1 MPLLTLLL
9 LLQTPQAQ
17 PSQAPKFS
25 PLAPLTPL
33 PQAPPPGAG
42 EAAPRPAQDPV
53 RHVGALKPG
62 EVKTVEW
69 EVKNASG
76 KAATFHLVDPPPQ
89 VRAEGLEMARPWA
102 PGESRKIPLK
112 VEAKGLKGFQAFK
125 LKLASDDPAQPPQTL
140 ELDFLGVTFGV
151 TPDTVT
157 SLGSVGPKEV
167 RTARWELRNLSQ
179 GPMSFRLLDLAPG
192 TTVDMAPLATPFAPG
207 EGRTIAMTLDPSG
220 FVGYQRRA
228 AKIESSDPAQ
238 PRYIL
243 RVDMTVRPEVAVDAQ
258 AKDMG
263 AVQRFESPSITY
275 RFTREG
281 GEAAAIRLASTLP
294 DYFDHE
300 IVPDGVNADLVL
312 TLRPS
317 KLRPGQTSGLER
329 LTVLTSA
336 PLQPRFNLT
345 LAWRIAQLLEASPGR
360 VVLDLPDQSAQSFK
374 VRRADGK
381 PFRLKEAVLAE
392 GAGWAITGLGAAEK
406 LEHELTVTLK
416 DRSQRKGLLRL
427 VAEGVEEPLLVPLA
441 YLPPEPPG
449 QGARPAAKAPQPAP
463 EPAPHRH

>member
-1 MPLLTLLL
+1 
-9 LLQTPQAQ
+9 
-17 PSQAPKFS
+17 
-25 PLAPLTPL
+25 
-33 PQAPPPGAG
+33 
-42 EAAPRPAQDPV
+42 
-53 RHVGALKPG
+53 
-62 EVKTVEW
+62 VKIVEW
-69 EVKNASG
+69 EVKNTSG
-76 KAATFHLVDPPPQ
+76 KAATFRLVDPPPQ

-112 VEAKGLKGFQAFK
+112 VEAKGLRGFQAFT
-125 LKLASDDPAQPPQTL
+125 LKLASDDPAQPPKTL
-140 ELDFLGVTFGV
+140 QLDFLAVAFGV

-157 SLGSVGPKEV
+157 SLGSIGPKEV
-167 RTARWELRNLSQ
+167 RTVRWELKNLAPA
-179 GPMSFRLLDLAPG
+179 PMSFRLLDLAPG
-192 TTVDMAPLATPFAPG
+192 VTVDMAPLATPFAPG
-207 EGRTIAMTLDPSG
+207 EGRTLAMTIDPSG

-228 AKIESSDPAQ
+228 AKIECSDPGQ

-263 AVQRFESPSITY
+263 AVQRFESPSIAF

-281 GEAAAIRLASTLP
+281 GEAAAIRLASELP

-300 IVPDGVNADLVL
+300 IVPQGMNADLVL
-312 TLRPS
+312 TLRPG

-345 LAWRIAQLLEASPGR
+345 LAWRIAQLLEASPSR
-360 VVLDLPDQSAQSFK
+360 VVLDLADQTAQTFR

-392 GAGWAITGLGAAEK
+392 GSGWTIGGLGQTEK
-406 LEHELTVTLK
+406 TEHELSVVLK
-416 DRSQRKGLLRL
+416 DRSQRKGLLRV

-449 QGARPAAKAPQPAP
+449 QGARPAPPPRPAP
-463 EPAPHRH
+463 EPTPHRH